1 MKEEISGCR
10 QCPSS
15 KGHPA
20 RSRVI
25 PVKAQ
30 ASFEFMVVLTA
41 LLMLFIIV
49 FVITSG
55 GRSNL
60 LQAQDN
66 SAASRNSYSVAS
78 AINFVYL
85 AGDGASYNYT
95 SRNAPPEM
103 NTTITGYTV
112 TTQWM
117 GAWISAPLLDGRVNE
132 SSMGTG
138 SFVITNNGGEIDISQ

>member
-1 MKEEISGCR
+1 
-10 QCPSS
+10 
-15 KGHPA
+15 
-20 RSRVI
+20 
-25 PVKAQ
+25 
-30 ASFEFMVVLTA
+30 MVVLTA

-60 LQAQDN
+60 LQAQDTV
-66 SAASRNSYSVAS
+66 AAGRNSYSLAS

-95 SRNAPPEM
+95 SRNAPLEM
-103 NTTITGYTV
+103 NTTITGFTV
-112 TTQWM
+112 TTEWN

-132 SSMGTG
+132 SSIGAG
-138 SFVITNNGGEIDISQ
+138 SYVISNNGGEIDISH